1 MHTVKNLWQRMTG
14 SADTGQPSRVTGTAA
29 SVASDSITQTM
40 HAQTREIHK
49 KTERSAFTEQ
59 LRKGTLPE
67 ECYVRQL
74 TDQYAVYS
82 TLETAMKKKYYVPGM
97 NQVYVESLCRA
108 PYLAKDLQSF
118 SQPAFAPSHAAKAY
132 VAHLEKLASHQP
144 SLLLA
149 HAYVL
154 YGGNLSGG
162 FVIKKWVE
170 KAFPGKAEFYN
181 FNKFINEEGHSKE
194 MWKKNVDAI
203 PLTAHERALMSEEAA
218 HAFQFVGEMMQAA
231 LHRDEVT
238 DMEMT

>member
-1 MHTVKNLWQRMTG
+1 MHTVQNLWRRMTG
-14 SADTGQPSRVTGTAA
+14 SDTRQPSRVTNTAA

-40 HAQTREIHK
+40 HTQTREIHK
-49 KTERSAFTEQ
+49 QTERSAFTEK

-82 TLETAMKKKYYVPGM
+82 ILEAEMKKKYYVPGM
-97 NQVYVESLCRA
+97 SQVYVESLCRA

-118 SQPAFAPSHAAKAY
+118 SQPEFPPSNAAKAY

-170 KAFPGKAEFYN
+170 KSFPGKAEFYN
-181 FNKFINEEGHSKE
+181 FDKFMNEEGQSKE
-194 MWKKNVDAI
+194 VWKKNMDAI
-203 PLTAHERALMSEEAA
+203 PLTAHERALMSEEAT

-238 DMEMT
+238 DMEMTP